1 MTPAT
6 QATAMT
12 PPRSTP
18 VDPSRPPSFLSAA
31 LRVFDLSLGQM
42 LWSRRTIFMALVV
55 AGPVVIAIFLRF
67 LATVTTGTMRINN
80 VPVDAVNIF
89 GLMIWFFYLR
99 FTVPV
104 LALFYGTAL
113 MADEVEDKTITYLF
127 TRPIPRGAVMM
138 GKYLAYLACTVMVV
152 LPSVVVVFFLTV
164 PTGTGI
170 AEGFPLLVKDLLL
183 LGLGLVVYGA
193 LFAYVGARIKRP
205 LLFGLL
211 FLFGWEQAVLAF
223 PGYLKRF
230 TIAYYLQPLAP
241 HAMPQDSAMAL
252 LQAVFRDTPSVPVS
266 LAVLAGVT
274 AVSLWLATRV
284 VERREYVLE
293 Q

>member
-1 MTPAT
+1 MTQPPSTRTAPPPA
-6 QATAMT
+6 
-12 PPRSTP
+12 
-18 VDPSRPPSFLSAA
+18 PSFLSAS

-55 AGPVVIAIFLRF
+55 AGPVLIALFLRF
-67 LATVTTGTMRINN
+67 IATVTTGTMRINN
-80 VPVDAVNIF
+80 VPVDAVNMF

-127 TRPIPRGAVMM
+127 TRPIPRGAVMF
-138 GKYLAYLACTVMVV
+138 GKYLAYLACTMTVV

-183 LGLGLVVYGA
+183 LGLGLIVYGA
-193 LFAYVGARIKRP
+193 LFAYLGARIRRP
-205 LLFGLL
+205 LLFGLI

-230 TIAYYLQPLAP
+230 TIAYYIQPLAP
-241 HAMPQDSAMAL
+241 HAMPQDSAMTL
-252 LQAVFRDTPSVPVS
+252 LQTVFQDSPSVPVS
-266 LAVLAGVT
+266 LVALFAIT
-274 AVSLWLATRV
+274 AVSLWMATRV
-284 VERREYVLE
+284 VERREFVLD

>member
-1 MTPAT
+1 MSLPN
-6 QATAMT
+6 QPNR
-12 PPRSTP
+12 PPR
-18 VDPSRPPSFLSAA
+18 RAPSFLSAT

-55 AGPVVIAIFLRF
+55 LGPVVIALFLRF
-67 LATVTTGTMRINN
+67 IMTVSTGTMRINN
-80 VPVDAVNIF
+80 VPVDAVSIF
-89 GLMIWFFYLR
+89 GVMIWFFYLR

-113 MADEVEDKTITYLF
+113 IADEVEDKTITYLF
-127 TRPIPRGAVMM
+127 TRPIPRGAVMA
-138 GKYLAYLACTVMVV
+138 GKYLAYLACTTMVV
-152 LPSVVVVFFLTV
+152 LPSVVVVFFLTI

-170 AEGFPLLVKDLLL
+170 ATGFPLLVKDLLL
-183 LGLGLVVYGA
+183 LGVGLIVYGA
-193 LFAYVGARIKRP
+193 LFAFLGARLKRP
-205 LLFGLL
+205 LLFGLI

-223 PGYLKRF
+223 PGYLKRL
-230 TIAYYLQPLAP
+230 TVAYYLQPLAP
-241 HAMPQDSAMAL
+241 HAMPQDSAMTL
-252 LQAVFRDTPSVPVS
+252 LQSVFRDSPSVPTS
-266 LAVLAGVT
+266 LVALFGIA

>member
-1 MTPAT
+1 MRVP
-6 QATAMT
+6 TAMT
-12 PPRSTP
+12 Q
-18 VDPSRPPSFLSAA
+18 PPSSPTTTTPQSPSFFSAA

-55 AGPVVIAIFLRF
+55 AGPVLIALFLRF
-67 LATVTTGTMRINN
+67 MATVATGTMRINN
-80 VPVDAVNIF
+80 VPVDSVSIF

-113 MADEVEDKTITYLF
+113 IADEVEDKTITYLF
-127 TRPIPRGAVMM
+127 TRPIPRGAVMV
-138 GKYLAYLACTVMVV
+138 GKYLAYLACTFTVV
-152 LPSVVVVFFLTV
+152 LPSVVIVFFLTV

-193 LFAYVGARIKRP
+193 LFAYAGARIKRP

-241 HAMPQDSAMAL
+241 HAMPQDSAMTL
-252 LQAVFRDTPSVPVS
+252 LQAVFRDVPSVPVS
-266 LAVLAGVT
+266 LVALFGIA